1 MTAPT
6 TESPR
11 SQPDLKIGSV
21 IFDDMD
27 QIDFTGPYEV
37 LAALT
42 NTTYTT
48 YGLSER
54 PVRDYHGLQLQPDA
68 VLEDAPQ
75 LDVLHVPGGPGQ
87 EAQMDNQRLLNWL
100 QQQASGARCVLSVCT
115 GALLL
120 GAAGLLRGRQATTHW
135 ASVDLLPIFG
145 AIAVKQRV
153 VTDDTFVFAAGVTA
167 GIDAALL
174 VAARLRGVDEA
185 QAVQL
190 SIQYAPEPPFC
201 SGTPETAPPHV
212 LRTVTDRGR
221 RTFESRLETARR
233 ITAGW
238 V

>member
-11 SQPDLKIGSV
+11 SQPDLKIGCV
-21 IFDDMD
+21 IFDGMD

-54 PVRDYHGLQLQPDA
+54 PVRDYHGLLLQPDA

-100 QQQASGARCVLSVCT
+100 QQQASGAQCVLSVCT

-120 GAAGLLRGRQATTHW
+120 GAAGLLRGRRATTHW

-145 AIAVKQRV
+145 ATIVKQRV

-174 VAARLRGVDEA
+174 VAAKLRGVDEA

-190 SIQYAPEPPFC
+190 SIQYAPDPPFS
-201 SGTPETAPPHV
+201 SGTPETAPAHV

-221 RTFESRLETARR
+221 RTSERRLETARR
-233 ITAGW
+233 IAASW